1 MNTID
6 LEKMKSDLREEI
18 SRVNDA
24 LRQILGE
31 FESAKKEL
39 ADLEAQLPRLLA
51 LFYLGKISKSEL
63 AKVKKRRSEL
73 REFLEEFPFL
83 ESGLN
88 DQLKVINGKMVQVN
102 ATERQLKR
110 YETLKV
116 ELEKGRNAYYEN
128 EFLGLAHELGC
139 LDDARS
145 FLNGVQTSPKQV
157 SP

>member
-24 LRQILGE
+24 LRQILAE
-31 FESAKKEL
+31 HEQSKKEL

-51 LFYLGKISKSEL
+51 LFYLGKISKAEL
-63 AKVKKRRSEL
+63 AKVRKRRGEL
-73 REFLEEFPFL
+73 REYLEEFPFL

-88 DQLKVINGKMVQVN
+88 DQLKAINGKLTQVS

-110 YETLKV
+110 YEALKV
-116 ELEKGRNAYYEN
+116 ELEKGRNAYYDN

-145 FLNGVQTSPKQV
+145 FLNGVHTSAKQV